1 MLKVRVKHFL
11 FACVLSFGIIVLLG
25 LYDASGSMEYGKSG
39 KDDEDNGTLS
49 DDKYINSLLK
59 GYQNNHADTPKDE
72 RKRTS
77 DLASKTAKVI
87 KAYTEEKETR
97 VEGESNISHANTNSG
112 QIRASLAQSGVP
124 GASLTG
130 SETSEGKAEDTAQDA
145 VLTGAYPS
153 GQGSKDAVGLP
164 RDGLM
169 EAPKDL
175 PLPVSPSVNETS
187 RDLLEKVSPLVK
199 LPSDE
204 HWPAVLQPSAGAIY
218 DSINFSRYQPE
229 DREYLQ
235 ARLDVYRE
243 RAQVVGEMCRSKPE
257 LMVPTNINIFT
268 WDLRHDPNL
277 VWCEISKVAST
288 SWMVNFLRLAHYREN
303 DESLKHLPQ
312 EAQDAIRFEVHPK
325 NDSLHL
331 RVFRMYPA
339 PNTTQERARV
349 FANALRFII
358 VRHPFTRLL
367 SAYLD
372 KMTTLTPRP
381 PTFNFRQLQ
390 LDIIQRYRVKE
401 TADAS
406 PFPTFAE
413 FVQFVIDS
421 TASLKT
427 LRDWRTVVCWTPYW
441 ARCGVCAHDF
451 QLIMKIETLDEDE
464 RFLVTLADLA
474 ELKKVREWRHSGG
487 NKSSTAKKYFKQLS
501 TQQMLQLY
509 ERYQLDFQM
518 FGYSIHQYLPLARD
532 AVPER

>member
-1 MLKVRVKHFL
+1 MLKVRVKHVF
-11 FACVLSFGIIVLLG
+11 FACVLSFVIIVLLG
-25 LYDASGSMEYGKSG
+25 LYDASGSTEYGKSG
-39 KDDEDNGTLS
+39 KDDNDNGTLS
-49 DDKYINSLLK
+49 DDKYINSLQK
-59 GYQNNHADTPKDE
+59 GYQNDHADTSKGA

-77 DLASKTAKVI
+77 DLASETAKVI
-87 KAYTEEKETR
+87 KANTEESETKLA
-97 VEGESNISHANTNSG
+97 GDSNRSNDNSDSG
-112 QIRASLAQSGVP
+112 KITAPLAQPGVPDASLA
-124 GASLTG
+124 G
-130 SETSEGKAEDTAQDA
+130 SETEGKAEDTEQDR
-145 VLTGAYPS
+145 VLTGAYPAA
-153 GQGSKDAVGLP
+153 QGSKHAMALP

-169 EAPKDL
+169 EALKDL
-175 PLPVSPSVNETS
+175 PLPVGPTVNETN
-187 RDLLEKVSPLVK
+187 RDLLDKVSPLVK
-199 LPSDE
+199 LPRDE

-303 DESLKHLPQ
+303 DTSLKHLPR
-312 EAQDAIRFEVHPK
+312 EEQDAIRFEVHPQ

-331 RVFRMYPA
+331 RVFRQYPA

-367 SAYLD
+367 SAYID
-372 KMTTLTPRP
+372 KMTTLTPNP
-381 PTFNFRQLQ
+381 PTFNFRELQ
-390 LDIIQRYRVKE
+390 LDIIKRYRGKE
-401 TADAS
+401 TADS
-406 PFPTFAE
+406 STFPTFAE

-427 LRDWRTVVCWTPYW
+427 LQDWRTVVCWTPYW

-474 ELKKVREWRHSGG
+474 ELKKAREWRHSGG
-487 NKSSTAKKYFKQLS
+487 NNSSTAKKYFRELS

-509 ERYQLDFQM
+509 QRYQLDFQM

-532 AVPER
+532 AAPER